1 MTSRLIAA
9 VFCATV
15 LAACSSSTSGGP
27 AHPNGASS
35 AAPTRSAPAT
45 VAASRSS
52 AAPSATPVITPV
64 SAKLWWNQFAIELI
78 KTTYTPDGNGA
89 AGGTLTVTG
98 TIKNLTDQA
107 RQLAGQSDQPSL
119 TTSGTAV
126 ALQNPQF
133 ESIPAKATTDLSLS
147 YRTDTAVNPANSTL
161 TFGSTDELQSSAVL
175 TAGGTV
181 QTVEPKTVSAGA
193 KGTTS
198 VLALAVTGG
207 TADASYRALE
217 KGKYELRVGIDATY
231 SGKATGGYYLAATQF
246 SVAVGGAKI
255 VSTPREPDDLSA
267 MPIAANAA
275 TVHTFV
281 SFLLASA
288 PPASLTV
295 TYDGATGNGV
305 AGSVALNVVLG

>member
-1 MTSRLIAA
+1 MITA
-9 VFCATV
+9 V
-15 LAACSSSTSGGP
+15 SDE
-27 AHPNGASS
+27 
-35 AAPTRSAPAT
+35 
-45 VAASRSS
+45 
-52 AAPSATPVITPV
+52 
-64 SAKLWWNQFAIELI
+64 LWWNQFAIALT
-78 KTTYTPDGNGA
+78 KTTFTPDGNGA

-119 TTSGTAV
+119 TVSGTAV

-133 ESIPAKATTDLSLS
+133 ESIPAKATADLTLGF
-147 YRTDTAVNPANSTL
+147 RTDRAVEPANSTL

-175 TAGGTV
+175 TSGGAV
-181 QTVEPKTVSAGA
+181 HTVEPKTVSGGA
-193 KGTTS
+193 KGTTP

-231 SGKATGGYYLAATQF
+231 SGKASGGYYLAAAQF

-267 MPIAANAA
+267 MPIPANAS

-281 SFLLASA
+281 SFLLAGP
-288 PPASLTV
+288 PPASVTV
-295 TYDGATGNGV
+295 SYDGASGNGV
-305 AGSVALNVVLG
+305 TGTVALKLVIG